1 MYRMSNNRHHGRPH
15 REFFTLGE
23 HVIGN
28 RRYSFQYDGRTY
40 RILEQLPEQ
49 EETILLE
56 EADVLGGEI
65 LIPGTSAGSAVCL
78 ATGEEI
84 PCERTPEGLKLTLA
98 RPISGEDTPAA
109 VFRLL

>member
-1 MYRMSNNRHHGRPH
+1 VYRMSNNRHHGRPH

-49 EETILLE
+49 EETVLLE
-56 EADVLGGEI
+56 EADSRTSYDAWNHIKRPERFGGMVVL
-65 LIPGTSAGSAVCL
+65 
-78 ATGEEI
+78 
-84 PCERTPEGLKLTLA
+84 PEK
-98 RPISGEDTPAA
+98 R
-109 VFRLL
+109 